1 MRFRPCIDIHNGK
14 VKQIIG
20 SRLQDKGDVAA
31 ENFVSENDSAYYSAL
46 FKEKHL
52 TGGHVIMLNSRSSE
66 FYEATKDEALR
77 ALRSYPGGLQAGGG
91 IDPGNADVFLDAGA
105 SHIIVT
111 SCIFDGPKLSFP
123 KLEEIRSA
131 AGKEHLVLDL
141 SCRKK
146 PYKGTRGSAASYGPG
161 DSENYYVVT
170 DRWQTFTDAVFN
182 EALMKELSGYCSEF
196 LIHGVDVEGKKQG
209 IDEEL
214 LKILSLSPI
223 PVTYAGGVS
232 SFEHIDKI
240 NLIGSG
246 KIDVTI
252 GSALSIFGGDMDFD
266 EVTQYILNS
275 SV

>member
-20 SRLQDKGDVAA
+20 SRLRDKGDVAA
-31 ENFVSENDSAYYSAL
+31 ENFVSENDSAYFAEL
-46 FKEKHL
+46 FREKEL
-52 TGGHVIMLNSRSSE
+52 PGGHVIMLNSKTSF
-66 FYEATKDEALR
+66 FYEDTKSEALK
-77 ALRSYPGGLQAGGG
+77 ALSYYPGGLQAGGG
-91 IDPGNADVFLDAGA
+91 IDPGNASEFLDAGA

-111 SCIFDGPKLSFP
+111 SYIFDGPELSFT
-123 KLEEIRSA
+123 KLEEISRA
-131 AGKEHLVLDL
+131 AGNDRLVLDL
-141 SCRKK
+141 SCRKRSCADSENIS
-146 PYKGTRGSAASYGPG
+146 GASGPG
-161 DSENYYVVT
+161 DYFVVT
-170 DRWQTFTDAVFN
+170 DRWQTFTDAAFN
-182 EALMKELSGYCSEF
+182 EDLMNELAGYCSEF

-214 LKILSLSPI
+214 LKILSNSPI

-240 NLIGSG
+240 NDIGSG

-266 EVTQYILNS
+266 EVTEYIRNRI
-275 SV
+275 